1 MIPKGPISAASIA
14 SQSHSVLSP
23 AVIGPW
29 TCRAVAPC
37 PLVTQRRYATT
48 SSSCSTHDW
57 PKSRKPS
64 PYEIF
69 GQHRHA
75 PYCKAKF
82 YELVKIY
89 HPDTQHQGS
98 PDTSVSNAVRLE
110 RYRLIVAANTILS
123 DPAKRRSYDRFGL
136 GWDGPAGIDAAADGA
151 TSRRSWRSE
160 PGNASMNATWED
172 WERWYAERDGRVYAK
187 QQPLYMSNG
196 MFVVVLCLLVMV
208 GSVGQARRASA
219 STMTLVEAREQNHLA
234 INDGIRRRQ
243 VDQATLNRHERVEH
257 FLRQRDGWR
266 LGDDDLHEQ
275 HERSRKAALTREPRE
290 KEQD

>member
-1 MIPKGPISAASIA
+1 
-14 SQSHSVLSP
+14 
-23 AVIGPW
+23 
-29 TCRAVAPC
+29 
-37 PLVTQRRYATT
+37 
-48 SSSCSTHDW
+48 
-57 PKSRKPS
+57 
-64 PYEIF
+64 
-69 GQHRHA
+69 
-75 PYCKAKF
+75 
-82 YELVKIY
+82 
-89 HPDTQHQGS
+89 
-98 PDTSVSNAVRLE
+98 
-110 RYRLIVAANTILS
+110 
-123 DPAKRRSYDRFGL
+123 
-136 GWDGPAGIDAAADGA
+136 
-151 TSRRSWRSE
+151 
-160 PGNASMNATWED
+160 MNATWED